1 MHAERLLSSPFDES
15 ESVGVFVIRANQTRV
30 NGIARQEA
38 LLLAAMMISQAALL
52 ALLLCGAVA
61 VLISQPNIKLARNM
75 RAMTPGSTERLDTPA
90 RHRRDEIGSLIG
102 GANALLDANTRALQ
116 RERTLREGIEAMEA
130 QYRRIFDSS
139 SAGIFVLDEHG
150 RLINSNPTVS
160 KVVGMSLAAMGDLPR
175 DDFIDRIFAQP
186 ERVRTM
192 MQTAART
199 GETVSGD
206 LELIQRGNARRWVHC
221 LISVHHSL
229 EACTQGQEQNT
240 TEGLIYDITERKRTE
255 SAVQYQAEHD
265 ALTGLHNR
273 AGSHAVIDRLIA
285 GAVADGSALSVL
297 CIDLDGFK
305 QVNDEYGHEAG
316 DQVLKVCAER
326 MNAVVRR
333 STDLA
338 GRLGGDEFVVAL
350 RDVGPLE
357 LTLSATAAN
366 LLSVLCEP
374 VILSGG
380 TAVRVGASI
389 GIACAPRDGTDR
401 ATLIELA
408 DASMYE
414 VKRTGKNNFAMAVA
428 PAPCDRH

>member
-1 MHAERLLSSPFDES
+1 MKGDDAINRTGGLQARLMLTIVLGAVVLSVAAGALAFVLGHQRAVRTSISTLSDLAQAVEKTVAIGAYAGDAISLREVADGLMRTPLVASVEVRSARGETLVRLPDGPPPEVSDDIEPMHAERLLSSPFDES

-30 NGIARQEA
+30 NGIARQAA
-38 LLLAAMMISQAALL
+38 LLLAAMMIGQAVLL

-61 VLISQPNIKLARNM
+61 VLISQPIIKLARNM

-102 GANALLDANTRALQ
+102 GA
-116 RERTLREGIEAMEA
+116 
-130 QYRRIFDSS
+130 
-139 SAGIFVLDEHG
+139 
-150 RLINSNPTVS
+150 
-160 KVVGMSLAAMGDLPR
+160 
-175 DDFIDRIFAQP
+175 
-186 ERVRTM
+186 
-192 MQTAART
+192 
-199 GETVSGD
+199 
-206 LELIQRGNARRWVHC
+206 
-221 LISVHHSL
+221 
-229 EACTQGQEQNT
+229 
-240 TEGLIYDITERKRTE
+240 
-255 SAVQYQAEHD
+255 
-265 ALTGLHNR
+265 
-273 AGSHAVIDRLIA
+273 
-285 GAVADGSALSVL
+285 VADGSALSVL

-305 QVNDEYGHEAG
+305 QVNDEHGHEAG